1 MYNIE
6 RTFLIYIYIHKAVTI
21 YRTFLAAENEYHKDI
36 VYNFYK
42 RNIENAKD
50 QETGYWIGTRSNR
63 IMEIGS
69 KTSSLMT

>member
-50 QETGYWIGTRSNR
+50 QETGYWIGHDQ
-63 IMEIGS
+63 IGLWKS
-69 KTSSLMT
+69 DLKLVV